1 MPNVF
6 GGSHAAY
13 IQMVAVVGEHT
24 KLMLT
29 HNENRS
35 IIPYVCESAHVL
47 LGTNLLGTNLLGP
60 SLSPC
65 THLSQFVAPLT
76 LIVNHV
82 FQYRQKRGI
91 WGPRSNSWQACHY
104 HNPVGA
110 LGLLSLLRREQ
121 WSLRLQSRTV
131 PISKFAIPCR
141 VWSLKWTI
149 HYALWNR

>member
-6 GGSHAAY
+6 GGSHVAY

-65 THLSQFVAPLT
+65 IHLSQFVAPLT

-91 WGPRSNSWQACHY
+91 WGAPLKFMTS
-104 HNPVGA
+104 
-110 LGLLSLLRREQ
+110 LSLPQ
-121 WSLRLQSRTV
+121 PGWSFGAI
-131 PISKFAIPCR
+131 IS
-141 VWSLKWTI
+141 TT
-149 HYALWNR
+149 

>member
-1 MPNVF
+1 MPNV
-6 GGSHAAY
+6 SHTAY

-47 LGTNLLGTNLLGP
+47 LGTNLLGS

-65 THLSQFVAPLT
+65 THLSQFVASLT
-76 LIVNHV
+76 LIVSHV

-91 WGPRSNSWQACHY
+91 WGPSSNSWQACHY
-104 HNPVGA
+104 HNPVRA
-110 LGLLSLLRREQ
+110 LELLSLLRREQ

-131 PISKFAIPCR
+131 PISKFAMPCR

-149 HYALWNR
+149 HYTLWNR

>member
-6 GGSHAAY
+6 GGSHTAY

-35 IIPYVCESAHVL
+35 IIPCVCESAHVL
-47 LGTNLLGTNLLGP
+47 LGTSLLGP

-76 LIVNHV
+76 LIVSHV
-82 FQYRQKRGI
+82 FQYRQERGI
-91 WGPRSNSWQACHY
+91 
-104 HNPVGA
+104 
-110 LGLLSLLRREQ
+110 
-121 WSLRLQSRTV
+121 
-131 PISKFAIPCR
+131 
-141 VWSLKWTI
+141 
-149 HYALWNR
+149 